1 MIRAE
6 SENQGVMPAS
16 AETDERKRTKILE
29 IGLTHLTG
37 GRVGATRTYAC
48 GEGTGGVS
56 CKREISYPS
65 LKQESQAGLL
75 GGSPSLP
82 EAPSERAE

>member
-1 MIRAE
+1 MIDAE
-6 SENQGVMPAS
+6 SENLGVMPAS
-16 AETDERKRTKILE
+16 AKADERKILE

-56 CKREISYPS
+56 CKREISHPS

-82 EAPSERAE
+82 EALSVRAE